1 MSENVTI
8 PMNGGGA
15 SPQDQE
21 EERLRAKLLEDE
33 DTCWKMFVGGIFALP
48 WLWFVNAFWFRSALF
63 GGPSH
68 LMTTYTRF
76 SLIGSIM
83 YGVALFAWL
92 GVFQDNWQDWDEKGE
107 DLAIIIPKGDP

>member
-1 MSENVTI
+1 MPNDFKIFVFYGPSLFL
-8 PMNGGGA
+8 A
-15 SPQDQE
+15 SS
-21 EERLRAKLLEDE
+21 RSICLFRCLL
-33 DTCWKMFVGGIFALP
+33 FVGGIFALP